1 MRYFLPIAILAFFVS
16 PAVTNAGAVIS
27 VDMDPL
33 TPGIQSST
41 TVLLGDI
48 FTVDVVISDNGLPLS
63 PTVFDTILFDLAY
76 NDAGAVLGAGPNGY
90 LGGALAGV
98 NPGLTIDLFGLP
110 FPQFAATG
118 APLTSQFAVPPIG
131 FASGGGAVG
140 LLSPLPFMILPGE
153 TLSVLS
159 YDFVALSPGESTVLA
174 VGTPPGSPVLSLLGQ
189 PVDAQLVSGSVTV
202 ERPITVVPEPR
213 GLLLAGIGA
222 ICLFLFRAKFKNAS
236 TSCTA

>member
-41 TVLLGDI
+41 TVLLGDM
-48 FTVDVVISDNGLPLS
+48 FTVDVVISDNGLPQT
-63 PTVFDTILFDLAY
+63 PTIFDTILFDLAF
-76 NDAGAVLGAGPNGY
+76 NDAGAVLGAGPTGY

-98 NPGLTIDLFGLP
+98 NPGSIDLFGLP

-118 APLTSQFAVPPIG
+118 APLTAQFAVPPIG

-140 LLSPLPFMILPGE
+140 LFSAPPFVILPGQ
-153 TLSVLS
+153 TISVLS
-159 YDFVALSPGESTVLA
+159 YDFVALTPGESTVLA
-174 VGTPPGSPVLSLLGQ
+174 VGTPPGSPVLSFFGQ
-189 PVDAQLVSGSVTV
+189 PIDAQLVSGSVAV
-202 ERPITVVPEPR
+202 EQPITVVPEPQ

-222 ICLFLFRAKFKNAS
+222 FCLFLFRAKFKNAS
-236 TSCTA
+236 ASCTA

>member
-1 MRYFLPIAILAFFVS
+1 MRNFLPIAILAFFVS
-16 PAVTNAGAVIS
+16 PAVTNAGAVLS

-63 PTVFDTILFDLAY
+63 PTIFDTILFDLAY
-76 NDAGAVLGAGPNGY
+76 NDAGAVLGTGPNGY

-98 NPGLTIDLFGLP
+98 NPGTIDLFGLP

-118 APLTSQFAVPPIG
+118 APLTAQFAVPPIG
-131 FASGGGAVG
+131 FASGAGAVG
-140 LLSPLPFMILPGE
+140 LFSPFPFTILPGE
-153 TLSVLS
+153 TFSVLS
-159 YDFVALSPGESTVLA
+159 YDFVALAPGESTVLA

-202 ERPITVVPEPR
+202 EQPITVVPEPR

-222 ICLFLFRAKFKNAS
+222 FCLLLFRARLKNAS
-236 TSCTA
+236 ASCAA